1 MCHNEIRR
9 RFPLPRSAVE
19 SLSSSSSTSSS
30 SSSSELSSSSSAV
43 DSLLLSKDVFCAL
56 AAFKLELPVSVRIL
70 LPANCDRDSL
80 SNLTQFAPPLSAA
93 VEAVVGDPDGEG
105 GGFDVGVVGFGSA
118 VPLGLISPVSGSC
131 VAGNISGVGS
141 ACVA

>member
-19 SLSSSSSTSSS
+19 SLSFSSSTSSS

-43 DSLLLSKDVFCAL
+43 EYLLLSKDVFCAL
-56 AAFKLELPVSVRIL
+56 AAFKLELPVRFL